1 MNILSQGILANKTK
15 IPYNESVNVTKN
27 SQRTGVHK
35 MSNKIKRAVAL
46 AMALVMVLSLT
57 GCGAEGSLIHFMTEG
72 WDGVVNG
79 VKIWPEEE
87 PTTAPEETPEE
98 ESTEAETE
106 VVTEVVTDKEGHTKV
121 VKKTVT
127 KASAT
132 NAQGGSQQTA
142 TKQQGNTG
150 ASNTGSSGGSN
161 SGSGT
166 GTATVPA
173 KTSYT
178 TAEALELYKS
188 AANPIKTMSGVT
200 VTRTREVYTEV
211 GEKNLSGLSGT
222 IIGKAFA
229 PKDDTKQKVLS
240 SQSDIIKSFVV
251 EKQSYVC
258 NLTVNDVKSATVKQS
273 GSNLIVTIYVK
284 DDTTDNQ
291 NYSNKAVS
299 ATAVAD
305 LAATFSS
312 GLVMKCRDV
321 RVTATIDANGRLI
334 NLNTYMPGYFTKDDQ
349 KFGAAIEQWWTIAY

>member
-1 MNILSQGILANKTK
+1 MS
-15 IPYNESVNVTKN
+15 KN
-27 SQRTGVHK
+27 Y
-35 MSNKIKRAVAL
+35 KRIVAL
-46 AMALVMVLSLT
+46 TMALVMAFSLT
-57 GCGAEGSLIHFMTEG
+57 GCGSQGSLIQFITEG
-72 WDGVVNG
+72 WDGIVDG

-87 PTTAPEETPEE
+87 STTASSEDTSEE
-98 ESTEAETE
+98 ESTEPETE
-106 VVTEVVTDKEGHTKV
+106 VVTEVVTDKEGHKKV
-121 VKKTVT
+121 VTKTVT
-127 KASAT
+127 KAASKTQGGGTQQTASK
-132 NAQGGSQQTA
+132 NQGGS
-142 TKQQGNTG
+142 NTG
-150 ASNTGSSGGSN
+150 AGSNTGSNAGGSTG
-161 SGSGT
+161 GS
-166 GTATVPA
+166 TAPA

-178 TAEALELYKS
+178 TAEAVELYKS

-222 IIGKAFA
+222 IIGTAFA
-229 PKDDTKQKVLS
+229 PKDDTKQKVYS

-251 EKQSYVC
+251 EKQNYVC
-258 NLTVNDVKSATVKQS
+258 NLTANDVKSATVKQS
-273 GSNLIVTIYVK
+273 GNNLIVTIYVK

-349 KFGAAIEQWWTIAY
+349 KFGAAIEQWWTISY

>member
-1 MNILSQGILANKTK
+1 MS
-15 IPYNESVNVTKN
+15 KN
-27 SQRTGVHK
+27 Y
-35 MSNKIKRAVAL
+35 KRIVAL
-46 AMALVMVLSLT
+46 TMALVMAFSLT
-57 GCGAEGSLIHFMTEG
+57 GCGSQGSLIQFMTEG

-87 PTTAPEETPEE
+87 STTASSEDTSDE
-98 ESTEAETE
+98 ESTEPETE
-106 VVTEVVTDKEGHTKV
+106 VVTEVVTDKEGHKKV
-121 VKKTVT
+121 VTKTVT
-127 KASAT
+127 KAASKNQGGTQQTASK
-132 NAQGGSQQTA
+132 NQGGSNNA
-142 TKQQGNTG
+142 GTG
-150 ASNTGSSGGSN
+150 SNTGSN
-161 SGSGT
+161 ASGST
-166 GTATVPA
+166 GGNTAPA

-178 TAEALELYKS
+178 TAEAVELYKA

-222 IIGKAFA
+222 IIGTAFA
-229 PKDDTKQKVLS
+229 PKDDTKQKVYS

-251 EKQSYVC
+251 EKQNYVC
-258 NLTVNDVKSATVKQS
+258 NLTANDVKSATVKQS
-273 GSNLIVTIYVK
+273 GNNLIVTIYVK

-349 KFGAAIEQWWTIAY
+349 KFGAAIEQWWTISY

>member
-1 MNILSQGILANKTK
+1 MEKNK
-15 IPYNESVNVTKN
+15 
-27 SQRTGVHK
+27 
-35 MSNKIKRAVAL
+35 KRIVAL
-46 AMALVMVLSLT
+46 TMAIVMALSLT
-57 GCGAEGSLIHFMTEG
+57 GCGSQGSLINFITEG
-72 WDGVVNG
+72 WDGVVTG

-87 PTTAPEETPEE
+87 VTETAEEASEE
-98 ESTEAETE
+98 KTSEAEAETE

-127 KASAT
+127 KTAPNS
-132 NAQGGSQQTA
+132 QSGSQQGA
-142 TKQQGNTG
+142 AKAQGNSG
-150 ASNTGSSGGSN
+150 NTASGGTSN
-161 SGSGT
+161 SNAGSNT

-173 KTSYT
+173 KTTYT
-178 TAEALELYKS
+178 AAEAVELYKA

-240 SQSDIIKSFVV
+240 SQSDIIKGFVV
-251 EKQSYVC
+251 EKQNYVC
-258 NLTVNDVKSATVKQS
+258 NLTANDVKSATVKQS

-305 LAATFSS
+305 LASTFSS

-334 NLNTYMPGYFTKDDQ
+334 NLNTYMPSYFTKGDQ
-349 KFGAAIEQWWTIAY
+349 KFGAAIEQWWTITY

>member
-1 MNILSQGILANKTK
+1 MS
-15 IPYNESVNVTKN
+15 KN
-27 SQRTGVHK
+27 Y
-35 MSNKIKRAVAL
+35 KRIVAL
-46 AMALVMVLSLT
+46 TMALVMAFSLT
-57 GCGAEGSLIHFMTEG
+57 GCGSQGSLIQFMTEG

-87 PTTAPEETPEE
+87 STTASSEDASDE
-98 ESTEAETE
+98 ESTEPETE
-106 VVTEVVTDKEGHTKV
+106 VVTEVVTDKEGHKKV
-121 VKKTVT
+121 VTKTVT
-127 KASAT
+127 KAASKTQGGTQQTASK
-132 NAQGGSQQTA
+132 NQGGSNNA
-142 TKQQGNTG
+142 GTG
-150 ASNTGSSGGSN
+150 SNTGSNTGGS
-161 SGSGT
+161 T
-166 GTATVPA
+166 GGNTTPA

-178 TAEALELYKS
+178 TAEAVELYKA

-222 IIGKAFA
+222 IIGTAFA
-229 PKDDTKQKVLS
+229 PKDDTKQKVYS

-251 EKQSYVC
+251 EKQNYVC
-258 NLTVNDVKSATVKQS
+258 NLTANDVKSATVKQS
-273 GSNLIVTIYVK
+273 GNNLIVTIYVK

-349 KFGAAIEQWWTIAY
+349 KFGAAIEQWWTISY

>member
-1 MNILSQGILANKTK
+1 MN
-15 IPYNESVNVTKN
+15 
-27 SQRTGVHK
+27 
-35 MSNKIKRAVAL
+35 NKIKRAVAL

-57 GCGAEGSLIHFMTEG
+57 GCGADGSLINFITEG

-87 PTTAPEETPEE
+87 QTTAPKETSEEE

-106 VVTEVVTDKEGHTKV
+106 VVTEVVTDKEGNKKV

-127 KASAT
+127 KAAT
-132 NAQGGSQQTA
+132 NTQNASQQNVS
-142 TKQQGNTG
+142 KSQSNGG
-150 ASNTGSSGGSN
+150 ASNTGSNSGSN
-161 SGSGT
+161 STSSAGT
-166 GTATVPA
+166 TAAA

-200 VTRTREVYTEV
+200 VTRTREKYTEV

-229 PKDDTKQKVLS
+229 PKDDTSQKVLS
-240 SQSDIIKSFVV
+240 TQSDIIKSFVV
-251 EKQSYVC
+251 EKQNYVC

-273 GSNLIVTIYVK
+273 GNNLIVTIYVK
-284 DDTTDNQ
+284 DDTTENQ

-312 GLVMKCRDV
+312 GLVMKCKDV

-334 NLNTYMPGYFTKDDQ
+334 NLNTYMPGYFTKGDQ